1 MTTANKT
8 RLNKKQVL
16 ALRGIRLP
24 QAALKLLREA
34 GIYCEPAVAIGYQHL
49 AKRHVMLGRESG
61 GAVAQVGAYCGFAGL
76 QGEGLCWLNRIS
88 SIGRNGVHACVVAP
102 AFVRL
107 QVFRNDQTFEL
118 LITSHELKPRP
129 ERKRPALENSVLFHG
144 THGVLPEGVLPL
156 GSQSFGQILP
166 AFHDHSG
173 ESVTIPV
180 LFEEVARRAIAG
192 ACCIGCHVPH
202 VLLSPAIRE
211 EVRDGTTG

>member
-24 QAALKLLREA
+24 QPALKLLREA
-34 GIYCEPAVAIGYQHL
+34 GIYCEPAVAIGYQRL
-49 AKRHVMLGRESG
+49 AQRHVLIGRESG
-61 GAVAQVGAYCGFAGL
+61 GAVAQIGAYCGFAGL
-76 QGEGLCWLNRIS
+76 QGEELCWLNRIAS
-88 SIGRNGVHACVVAP
+88 VGRNGVHACVVVP

-107 QVFRNDQTFEL
+107 QAFRNDQMFEL
-118 LITSHELKPRP
+118 LITQHQLKPRP
-129 ERKRPALENSVLFHG
+129 ERKRPSLENRVLFHG
-144 THGVLPEGVLPL
+144 MDGALPERVLA
-156 GSQSFGQILP
+156 QERDAFGQILP
-166 AFHDHSG
+166 IFYDHSG
-173 ESVTIPV
+173 ETVTIPA
-180 LFEEVARRAIAG
+180 LFVEVARRAIAG